1 MKLSE
6 IREILDGR
14 FVSGDGETVCPPDTD
29 IQYAYASDLMSDV
42 LLFPIPG
49 ALLLT
54 GLTNSQVVK
63 TCKVAAGCAIVFV
76 RAKTPPAPTVALAAQ
91 YEIPLIATNLSM
103 FDACGLLYSR
113 GMKGVPR
120 KKMNAG

>member
-1 MKLSE
+1 MKLAE
-6 IREILDGR
+6 IREAINGR
-14 FVSGDGETVCPPDTD
+14 FVSVEGETLCPPDAD

-42 LLFPIPG
+42 LLFPVPG

-63 TCKVAAGCAIVFV
+63 TCKVAAGCGIVFV
-76 RAKTPPAPTVALAAQ
+76 RAKIPPESTVALAAQ
-91 YEIPLIATNLSM
+91 YEIPIIATNLSM
-103 FDACGLLYSR
+103 FDVCGILYSH

-120 KKMNAG
+120 EKWPGG

>member
-1 MKLSE
+1 MKLAE
-6 IREILDGR
+6 IREILNGR
-14 FVSGDGETVCPPDTD
+14 FVSGEGEMVCPPNTD

-42 LLFPIPG
+42 LLFPVPG

-63 TCKVAAGCAIVFV
+63 TCKVAAGCGIVFV
-76 RAKTPPAPTVALAAQ
+76 RAKVPPESTVALAAQ

-113 GMKGVPR
+113 GMKGIPR
-120 KKMNAG
+120 GK